1 MKVILLVT
9 CEDAD
14 GEVSEDARLYN
25 SKENAEK
32 WLAGYVDLLMEVHHH
47 GVGDDGNHRHT
58 DGRTYFESTYEGR
71 TSRYTFKMYDLA
83 SKEDWN
89 LIKDTSKHEKDHH
102 DGAYHS
108 GQRAG
113 NNGLDPGRE

>member
-1 MKVILLVT
+1 MKAILLVT
-9 CEDAD
+9 CEDDD
-14 GEVSEDARLYN
+14 GKEEDARLYT
-25 SKENAEK
+25 SKEDAEK
-32 WLAGYVDLLMEVHHH
+32 RLAGYVGLLMKFHHH
-47 GVGDDGNHRHT
+47 GVGDDGSHQHT
-58 DGRTYFESTYEGR
+58 DGRTYFESTYEGH

-102 DGAYHS
+102 DGAHHS
-108 GQRAG
+108 GQRTG